1 MSCCVIVSN
10 DENFGLWRMADCI
23 LFAMMTNGCVV
34 LKSKPLLSRKKV
46 VKQSLRLAQHRESKT
61 LDVSDVQLALSTS
74 WNITGEWMGSFV
86 VVVSTRLFEPSLSFS
101 PSFIVHIYILTF
113 SACATTTTIPVPGL
127 ERPQPP
133 AHKPTKAQS
142 RSTSTA
148 GASNPSRPV
157 QKRKSSTAAAG
168 GAAKAA
174 KTDSGGAGK

>member
-74 WNITGEWMGSFV
+74 WNIT
-86 VVVSTRLFEPSLSFS
+86 
-101 PSFIVHIYILTF
+101 
-113 SACATTTTIPVPGL
+113 VPGL